1 MTDNTRSPQLTLEEI
16 ERQMV
21 ELVNQLAP
29 RNLQADAVVC
39 PCENE
44 HRPVYPVRYAY
55 SNLYGDK
62 NAKAAVPPAI
72 STLLSASSISD
83 TKGFSA

>member
-1 MTDNTRSPQLTLEEI
+1 MNSKYLTPEE
-16 ERQMV
+16 RHLRKVV
-21 ELVNQLAP
+21 EAVNQASP

-55 SNLYGDK
+55 SNL
-62 NAKAAVPPAI
+62 
-72 STLLSASSISD
+72 
-83 TKGFSA
+83 